1 MKFNKQKY
9 SNINYPDYSYISNEN
24 VEPFINLLSLCDSLC
39 AQLRL
44 NLMYMTEVKF
54 FDPLFVPDSKLT
66 YSVISARFKGQW
78 IFVRHQK
85 RSTWEIAGGHIE
97 KGETSF
103 DAAGRELMEE
113 TGAVKFELMCVATY
127 SVTMDG
133 ETGWGRLYIADV
145 REIGAIPDISEIA
158 EIVLSDHLPE
168 NLTHPDIQ
176 PHLFKRT
183 IEFINIKKE

>member
-1 MKFNKQKY
+1 
-9 SNINYPDYSYISNEN
+9 
-24 VEPFINLLSLCDSLC
+24 
-39 AQLRL
+39 
-44 NLMYMTEVKF
+44 MTEVEF

-66 YSVISARFKGQW
+66 YSVISARFKGKW

-97 KGETSF
+97 EGETSF
-103 DAAGRELMEE
+103 KAAGRELMEE
-113 TGAVKFELMCVATY
+113 TGALKFELRCVATY
-127 SVTMDG
+127 SVTMDD

-145 REIGAIPDISEIA
+145 YEMGPIPDISEIA

-176 PHLFKRT
+176 PHLFNKT
-183 IEFINIKKE
+183 ITYLESKKIH